1 MRVVRR
7 IGGAIVTR
15 HADAIARAYERL
27 ARARKVAAILR
38 IVPAEAL
45 TPSGALITVELMEQA
60 TPEAWAAFAKLAG
73 VNPPSAEIVREVIDT
88 VRARMLPVNDNRS
101 KGGQ

>member
-1 MRVVRR
+1 M
-7 IGGAIVTR
+7 TR

-45 TPSGALITVELMEQA
+45 TPSGARITVEVMEEA

-73 VNPPSAEIVREVIDT
+73 VSPPSEET
-88 VRARMLPVNDNRS
+88 VRAVIEEVRARLRPVNDNRS
-101 KGGQ
+101 KGGA